1 MQDICRTI
9 KYELMKLFVQF
20 DAALVFTFFFRVCLI
35 FLFAIFVINR
45 QKQDDLAG

>member
-20 DAALVFTFFFRVCLI
+20 DAALVFTFFFSCMPY
-35 FLFAIFVINR
+35 LFICYIR
-45 QKQDDLAG
+45 H